1 MSRQLFTV
9 SQVMDRADQLGIKL
23 SVENGELK
31 IRAPKG
37 VLNAKI
43 REVLATYKTELI
55 EVLTPN
61 CYVCLE
67 PALPD
72 DYDGNMYCALHHPA
86 HQALKEVS

>member
-9 SQVMDRADQLGIKL
+9 SHVLERAYDLGINL

-37 VLNAKI
+37 VLNA
-43 REVLATYKTELI
+43 RTRQVLADFKTELI
-55 EVLTPN
+55 EVLTPY

-67 PALPD
+67 PALSD

-86 HQALKEVS
+86 HQSLKEVS